1 MKVLLVNGS
10 PHEKGC
16 TYTALSVVADTLE
29 KNGIETEIFWIGN
42 KPLSGCIACM
52 SCRKTGKCVWNDKV
66 NEFAAKAEQAD
77 GFVFGSPVH
86 YAHAGGAITS
96 FMDRL
101 FYSSSKY
108 LAYKPAASVVSSRR
122 AGGPATFDMLNK
134 YYAIS
139 NMPIVSSNYWN
150 EVHGSVA
157 EDVLKDEEGVQT
169 MRVLGNNMAWVLKCL
184 ALGKENGLAPEKEEK
199 IRTNYIR

>member
-16 TYTALSVVADTLE
+16 TYTALKTVAESLNAE
-29 KNGIETEIFWIGN
+29 GVETEIYWIGV
-42 KPLSGCIACM
+42 KPLSGCLACM
-52 SCRKTGKCVWNDKV
+52 NCRKTGECVWNDKV
-66 NEFAAKAEQAD
+66 NEFAKMAQTAD

-101 FYSSSKY
+101 FYSGSKH

-139 NMPIVSSNYWN
+139 HMPIVSSNYWN
-150 EVHGSVA
+150 EVHGSTA
-157 EDVLKDEEGVQT
+157 GDVEKDEEGLQT
-169 MRVLGNNMAWVLKCL
+169 MRLLGKNMAWLLKCIE
-184 ALGKENGLAPEKEEK
+184 AGKEKGLEPKSETK
-199 IRTNYIR
+199 IRTNFIR

>member
-16 TYTALSVVADTLE
+16 TYTALKTVAESLNAE
-29 KNGIETEIFWIGN
+29 GVETEIYWIGV
-42 KPLSGCIACM
+42 KPLSGCLACM
-52 SCRKTGKCVWNDKV
+52 NCRKTGECVWNDKV
-66 NEFAAKAEQAD
+66 NEFAKMAQTAD

-101 FYSSSKY
+101 FYSGSKH

-139 NMPIVSSNYWN
+139 HMPIVSSNYWN
-150 EVHGSVA
+150 EVHGSTA
-157 EDVLKDEEGVQT
+157 SDVEKDEEGLQT
-169 MRVLGNNMAWVLKCL
+169 MRLLGKNMAWLLKCIE
-184 ALGKENGLAPEKEEK
+184 AGKEKGLEPKSETK
-199 IRTNYIR
+199 IRTNFIR